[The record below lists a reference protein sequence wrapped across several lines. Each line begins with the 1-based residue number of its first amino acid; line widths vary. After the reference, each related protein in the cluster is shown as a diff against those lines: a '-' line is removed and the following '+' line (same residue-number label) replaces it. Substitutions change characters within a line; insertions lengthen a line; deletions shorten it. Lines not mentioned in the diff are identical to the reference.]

1 MKRSII
7 ASIALTALAG
17 MAGTEESLTKVCDL
31 GTFTPTTT
39 KWLYFR
45 ADTTN
50 EAFTLSQNADFS
62 TLDFCCNSGDAFF
75 DFAKDG
81 NHTIK
86 VKTFRASNANA
97 KQVILKGG
105 TWDLG
110 TGSGHDF
117 RFWYNNVAVDG
128 RVMTL
133 DSCVVT
139 NVDFLYGIQAANSRL
154 VLQNGSVL
162 YAKTIYY
169 LNSPGAVETSCR
181 TNNCVEIKDGSRL
194 LWGNSLFCFDRAGST
209 DGIANARMNVSGASV
224 VKGTGSSDA
233 SFTLGASSSGNAVY
247 IDGGSLLHV
256 PGKLTIG
263 GAANAKY
270 NVLKVDDSSALTNG
284 NDVIIGNVAGAD
296 HNRLEIFDSEF
307 YGGEYNGIYVGLN
320 GSFNELVVC
329 NSAIKRCHFCCA
341 GFNASSSN
349 NTVKMMGE
357 ASSIGGNKYETKLF
371 GAGPNNTW
379 VLDGCSMGNIDKPC
393 YFAFTNDTSGEI
405 AAVGN
410 TFKLVNGAEFSQSR
424 MYMNPSC
431 ASNMIFVGSGS
442 AIKTKGDLNI
452 RGTDNRVVV
461 SNGTLY
467 VSQSGNSMR
476 FGKSAS
482 DVSEKGNTLVLKGEN
497 PKVARIDPNNNY
509 PSQFWNGSV
518 LRFEVPANGY
528 SDVVFDRVE
537 VKLHGTARL
546 EFSGVEKCSYTIAA
560 SQDYQL
566 SSSAFTVLDENGED
580 VTTAYLEQVS
590 AELPPRCRVYRN
602 ASKYL
607 YLRVACRR
615 GTRLILR

>member
-7 ASIALTALAG
+7 ASIALTAFVG
-17 MAGTEESLTKVCDL
+17 MAADYQTLSSVCDL
-31 GTFTPTTT
+31 GTFTPTATMGV
-39 KWLYFR
+39 YFQSN
-45 ADTTN
+45 TTN
-50 EAFTLSQNADFS
+50 ESYALSQDADFS
-62 TLDFCCNSGDAFF
+62 ALDFYANSGSVFF
-75 DFAKDG
+75 DFSDG
-81 NHTIK
+81 NHAIK
-86 VKTFRASNANA
+86 VKSFRAANRNAPW
-97 KQVILKGG
+97 VILKGG

-117 RFWYNNVAVDG
+117 RFGYNTEVGG
-128 RVMTL
+128 RTILL
-133 DSCVVT
+133 DSCTVT
-139 NVDFLYGIQAANSRL
+139 NADFMHGITGTNNTL
-154 VLQNGSVL
+154 VLQNGSCL
-162 YAKTIYY
+162 YAKTYR
-169 LNSPGAVETSCR
+169 LTNPGAVATSHY
-181 TNNCVEIKDGSRL
+181 TNNTICVKDASSL
-194 LWGNSLFCFDRAGST
+194 LWGNTEFAFDYGGST
-209 DGIANARMNVSGASV
+209 EEKTYSAMYVSGGSV
-224 VKGTGSSDA
+224 LKSSGSSA
-233 SFTLGASSSGNAVY
+233 VFTLGSSSSGNAVH
-247 IDGGSLLHV
+247 IDGASRLEVKRGV
-256 PGKLTIG
+256 TIG
-263 GAANAKY
+263 NAANAKY
-270 NVLKVDDSSALTNG
+270 NVMTVKGGSAVTNAYDLMIGKVE
-284 NDVIIGNVAGAD
+284 GAE
-296 HNRLEIFDSEF
+296 HNRLEFVDSEY
-307 YGGEYNGIYVGLN
+307 YGGEYNGIYVGYQ

-329 NSAIKRCHFCCA
+329 NSAIKRCYFCCA

-349 NTVKMMGE
+349 NTVKMMGG
-357 ASSIGGNKYETKLF
+357 ASSIGGTKYETKLF

-393 YFAFTNDTSGEI
+393 YFAFTNNTSGEI

-410 TFKLVNGAEFSQSR
+410 TFKLVNGAEFSQSS

-476 FGKSAS
+476 FGKSAA
-482 DVSEKGNTLVLKGEN
+482 DDTEKGNALILQGDS
-497 PKVARIDPNNNY
+497 PKVARVDPDNNY

-518 LRFEVPANGY
+518 LRFELPANGY

-546 EFSGVEKCSYTIAA
+546 EFSGVEKCSYTIVS

-566 SSSAFTVLDENGED
+566 TSSPFTVLDANGAD
-580 VTTAYLEQVS
+580 VTAAYLEQVS